1 MFGTEAAAADNTSYN
16 SSPSHNFL
24 TSVDDTLR
32 ADNLSPSSSQGSP
45 ARSVDHITD
54 LQPPSP
60 TLNNKQLTELQPLSK
75 PTSEVSTR
83 EIAIASRIYSSF
95 PSIKSDPSNPTYYN
109 SLITPVSQAPE
120 SFSGLYTPTVTSSTY
135 YSTVTTPA
143 EANSTYCHGL
153 SSPSPSYYNTQTMP
167 ASASPS
173 YYSSLGGMTT
183 PTSAS
188 PSYYSSLGG
197 MSTPTSARSSY
208 FTSLGGMTTPYTD
221 YSQHTSVNHPTLT
234 PPFSTAS
241 PHMRKNAISPPQHSI
256 GTSTST
262 FDNEGISPLS
272 QHRMIS
278 DSIPLSAYRPN
289 GESHVSAH
297 IQHSA
302 PTKYDIEYHQNNTS
316 TRAGTYITFSYQF
329 FFFFCLTFI

>member
-24 TSVDDTLR
+24 TSVDNTLR
-32 ADNLSPSSSQGSP
+32 ADNLSPSSSP

-54 LQPPSP
+54 PISD
-60 TLNNKQLTELQPLSK
+60 
-75 PTSEVSTR
+75 VSAP
-83 EIAIASRIYSSF
+83 EIDIASRMYSSSS
-95 PSIKSDPSNPTYYN
+95 SIKSDSSSPTYYN
-109 SLITPVSQAPE
+109 SLITPVSQTTANL
-120 SFSGLYTPTVTSSTY
+120 SGLYTPTVTSSTY

-153 SSPSPSYYNTQTMP
+153 SSPNPSYCNTQTMP

-173 YYSSLGGMTT
+173 YYSSLGRITT

-197 MSTPTSARSSY
+197 MTTPTSARSSY

-234 PPFSTAS
+234 PPFSTVS

-256 GTSTST
+256 GTSTRT

-272 QHRMIS
+272 QHRMIG
-278 DSIPLSAYRPN
+278 DSITLSAYRPN

-302 PTKYDIEYHQNNTS
+302 PTKYDIEYHQNTTP